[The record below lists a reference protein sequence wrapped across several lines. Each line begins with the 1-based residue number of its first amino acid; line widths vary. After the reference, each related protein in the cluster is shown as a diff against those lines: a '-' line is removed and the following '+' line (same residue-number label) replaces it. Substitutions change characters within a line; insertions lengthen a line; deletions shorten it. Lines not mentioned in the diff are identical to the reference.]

1 MQVSDILEAKTSEI
15 DRINELNF
23 IITNKIQEMDF
34 LIEQTKKAIENL
46 KEIDFF
52 QEEERDVFFINSIN
66 SKLNNELINSVVTLR
81 NRFGKEVKRQNYNKK
96 TIEKITKEIKQLKI
110 AVYSQTFERKYLNTL
125 NIIDEEDTMEIK
137 DTSLNASI
145 HMNNI
150 KRKSISGMRK
160 SFSIPKLNFTKL
172 KAKEDNSIKEE
183 MITSLRSIDN
193 NKKSRN
199 SDTNLYY
206 VNTTS
211 MDNNYSIV
219 HCSHV
224 SISKDDSN
232 IKEK

>member
-96 TIEKITKEIKQLKI
+96 TIEKITKEIKQLRS

-160 SFSIPKLNFTKL
+160 SFSIPKLNFTKR
-172 KAKEDNSIKEE
+172 KANEDNSIKEE

-211 MDNNYSIV
+211 MNNNYSIV

>member
-96 TIEKITKEIKQLKI
+96 TIEKITKEIKQLKS

-172 KAKEDNSIKEE
+172 KANEDNSIKEE

-211 MDNNYSIV
+211 MDNNYSMV
-219 HCSHV
+219 HYSHV

>member
-1 MQVSDILEAKTSEI
+1 
-15 DRINELNF
+15 
-23 IITNKIQEMDF
+23 
-34 LIEQTKKAIENL
+34 
-46 KEIDFF
+46 
-52 QEEERDVFFINSIN
+52 
-66 SKLNNELINSVVTLR
+66 
-81 NRFGKEVKRQNYNKK
+81 
-96 TIEKITKEIKQLKI
+96 
-110 AVYSQTFERKYLNTL
+110 
-125 NIIDEEDTMEIK
+125 
-137 DTSLNASI
+137 
-145 HMNNI
+145 MNNI

-172 KAKEDNSIKEE
+172 KANEDNSIKEE

-211 MDNNYSIV
+211 MDNNYSMV

>member
-145 HMNNI
+145 HMNNF

-172 KAKEDNSIKEE
+172 KANEDNSIKEE

-211 MDNNYSIV
+211 MDNNYSMV

>member
-125 NIIDEEDTMEIK
+125 NIIDQEDTMEIK

-172 KAKEDNSIKEE
+172 KANEDNSIKEE

-206 VNTTS
+206 VNTAS
-211 MDNNYSIV
+211 MDNNYSMV

>member
-172 KAKEDNSIKEE
+172 KANEDNSIKEE

-211 MDNNYSIV
+211 MDNNYSMV
-219 HCSHV
+219 HCSYV

>member
-172 KAKEDNSIKEE
+172 KANEDNSIKEE

-206 VNTTS
+206 VNTAS
-211 MDNNYSIV
+211 MDNNYSMV

>member
-96 TIEKITKEIKQLKI
+96 TIEKITKEIKQLKS

-172 KAKEDNSIKEE
+172 KANEDNSIKEE

-211 MDNNYSIV
+211 MDNNYSMV

-224 SISKDDSN
+224 SISIDDSN

>member
-96 TIEKITKEIKQLKI
+96 TIEKITKEIKQLKF

-172 KAKEDNSIKEE
+172 KANEDNSIKEE

>member
-145 HMNNI
+145 PMNNI

-172 KAKEDNSIKEE
+172 KANEDNSIKEE

-211 MDNNYSIV
+211 MDNNYSMV

>member
-172 KAKEDNSIKEE
+172 KANEDNSIKEE

-211 MDNNYSIV
+211 MDNNYSMV

>member
-96 TIEKITKEIKQLKI
+96 TIEKITKEIKQLKS

-125 NIIDEEDTMEIK
+125 NIIDEEDKMEIK
-137 DTSLNASI
+137 TL
-145 HMNNI
+145 H
-150 KRKSISGMRK
+150 
-160 SFSIPKLNFTKL
+160 
-172 KAKEDNSIKEE
+172 
-183 MITSLRSIDN
+183 
-193 NKKSRN
+193 
-199 SDTNLYY
+199 
-206 VNTTS
+206 
-211 MDNNYSIV
+211 
-219 HCSHV
+219 
-224 SISKDDSN
+224 
-232 IKEK
+232 

>member
-96 TIEKITKEIKQLKI
+96 TIEKITKEIKQLRS

-160 SFSIPKLNFTKL
+160 SFSIPKLNFTKR
-172 KAKEDNSIKEE
+172 KANEDNSIKEE

>member
-1 MQVSDILEAKTSEI
+1 MP
-15 DRINELNF
+15 
-23 IITNKIQEMDF
+23 
-34 LIEQTKKAIENL
+34 
-46 KEIDFF
+46 
-52 QEEERDVFFINSIN
+52 
-66 SKLNNELINSVVTLR
+66 
-81 NRFGKEVKRQNYNKK
+81 
-96 TIEKITKEIKQLKI
+96 KEIKQLKS

-172 KAKEDNSIKEE
+172 KANEDNSIKEE

-211 MDNNYSIV
+211 MDNNYSMV

>member
-52 QEEERDVFFINSIN
+52 QEEERDVFFLNSIN

-172 KAKEDNSIKEE
+172 KANEDNSIKEE

>member
-96 TIEKITKEIKQLKI
+96 TIEKITKEIKQFKI

-172 KAKEDNSIKEE
+172 KANEDNSIKEE

-211 MDNNYSIV
+211 MDNNYSMV

>member
-172 KAKEDNSIKEE
+172 KANEDNSIKEE

>member
-34 LIEQTKKAIENL
+34 LIEQTKKAIEHL

-172 KAKEDNSIKEE
+172 KANEDNSIKEE

-211 MDNNYSIV
+211 MDNNYSMV